1 MLKANNLLEISLKLI
16 KRWMNLMVTEVAYQ
30 HICYEHAQT
39 EVTVALGGDG
49 GDELFSGY
57 SRYPGLNKRLKEEDF
72 FNASRDWRIFLHWI
86 ASL

>member
-1 MLKANNLLEISLKLI
+1 MIGSNHSTKILKANNLLEISLKLI
-16 KRWMNLMVTEVAYQ
+16 KKMDEPNGDKLRTNMFIVSMR
-30 HICYEHAQT
+30 T

-72 FNASRDWRIFLHWI
+72 FNTSAD
-86 ASL
+86 